1 MQHFLEKWDSYLGK
15 LFGVSVAVFA
25 FAKFEE
31 PLALTG
37 LKYFAFVMIGVAIF
51 DTVTNFGQHESKF
64 WHVAAVFSNL
74 FMAVSCILV
83 LQFMLGFSFPF
94 SIAVPDF
101 GITAAIPNFFLYLGI
116 ALFIEN
122 ALWTWVY
129 DRV

>member
-15 LFGVSVAVFA
+15 LFGVAVAVFA

-37 LKYFAFVMIGVAIF
+37 LKYFTFIMIGVAIF

-64 WHVAAVFSNL
+64 WHMAAVLSNL
-74 FMAVSCILV
+74 LMAASCILV
-83 LQFMLGFSFPF
+83 LQYMLGFSLPF
-94 SIAVPDF
+94 SIIVPDF
-101 GITAAIPNFFLYLGI
+101 GIIAAIPNFFLYLGI

-129 DRV
+129 DRM